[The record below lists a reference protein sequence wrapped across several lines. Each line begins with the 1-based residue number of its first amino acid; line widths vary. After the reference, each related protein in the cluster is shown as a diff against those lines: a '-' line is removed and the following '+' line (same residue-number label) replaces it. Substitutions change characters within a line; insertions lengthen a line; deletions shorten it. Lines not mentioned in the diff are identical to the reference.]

1 MKPEILPTELQRL
14 EALALRHREVF
25 RANEAEIRAKADSPR
40 GPFAS
45 EPGER
50 TGSWRE
56 PFVQT
61 LMTLPLVT
69 VHDSI
74 GYDEG
79 DLRLRRFRVARDI
92 EVDLSVEPV
101 LYRLSEERFEIEEDE
116 RLSPA
121 GGPQVVLTSEN
132 LRDVL
137 EAGYED
143 IAEDE
148 MMEKLWPIIQAVET
162 RAEGEPTSE
171 EISAVENI
179 LGLPSLTASER
190 LRIRDEIAGFL
201 EGRVDAG
208 EFISRAGQRDAGEP
222 ALYEGH
228 RERLCLKIDHP

>member
-1 MKPEILPTELQRL
+1 MKPEILPTELRRL

-25 RANEAEIRAKADSPR
+25 RTNEAKIRAKANSH
-40 GPFAS
+40 PFAS
-45 EPGER
+45 EHDDR
-50 TGSWRE
+50 TGGWRD

-69 VHDSI
+69 VHASI

-79 DLRLRRFRVARDI
+79 ELRVQRFRVARDI
-92 EVDLSVEPV
+92 AVDLSAEPV
-101 LYRLSEERFEIEEDE
+101 LYRLSEERFEIGEDE
-116 RLSPA
+116 RLSSA
-121 GGPQVVLTSEN
+121 GGPQVILTSEN

-148 MMEKLWPIIQAVET
+148 MMEKLLPIIQVVED

-171 EISAVENI
+171 EISAVEDI

-190 LRIRDEIAGFL
+190 LRVRDEIAGFL

-208 EFISRAGQRDAGEP
+208 DFISRAVQRDAGEP
-222 ALYEGH
+222 ALYEGA
-228 RERLCLKIDHP
+228 REGLRFTQSIEEP